1 VEDKQVNV
9 ESTHG
14 NLPKLQL
21 AYLWNPRI
29 QTTVAYQ
36 HSFGGNLGTRLT
48 TARVDVY
55 ASRVSFLAGAAIGQ
69 ASPALI
75 GQALTLGPHDLK
87 EGYVGVVKPFPHLR
101 SDLTFIVDYQH
112 LSGGEGKIGDVDVA
126 TSVSQRWTGTLNYV
140 FHIGHHGT

>member
-1 VEDKQVNV
+1 
-9 ESTHG
+9 
-14 NLPKLQL
+14 
-21 AYLWNPRI
+21 
-29 QTTVAYQ
+29 
-36 HSFGGNLGTRLT
+36 
-48 TARVDVY
+48 VDVY

-101 SDLTFIVDYQH
+101 SDLTLIVDYQH
-112 LSGGEGKIGDVDVA
+112 LSGGEGKIGSVDVA
-126 TSVSQRWTGTLNYV
+126 TTVSQRWTGTLNYV